1 MFVSQ
6 FVALTGSKTECKTTI
21 NVVLVKFSIQLEVT
35 VANYERSS
43 RTQTGSRLCEWDCTK
58 VKDNEITSFVF
69 EDTKKR
75 CKFPK
80 FHAWDALGATHENK
94 FRQRLCS
101 KDMLVCHF
109 EAFEYSLATFMLS
122 FSYIDLNRWID
133 DSWVEDTW
141 GKMKNSESL
150 VTGLCGRGLAPGF
163 VYSFQRRGLDVWADG
178 CSASCVLW
186 MSDMRGR
193 SWMEILQ
200 PLVFVSSNGIPSTMI

>member
-1 MFVSQ
+1 MSAPLGLKPVQ
-6 FVALTGSKTECKTTI
+6 DCVNEIALKWRTMKLLVLFSKTRRNGVSFPNFMHETPLEPPTKTNFVNDFAPKTCWCAI
-21 NVVLVKFSIQLEVT
+21 
-35 VANYERSS
+35 SS
-43 RTQTGSRLCEWDCTK
+43 FR
-58 VKDNEITSFVF
+58 VF
-69 EDTKKR
+69 
-75 CKFPK
+75 FGH
-80 FHAWDALGATHENK
+80 FHAQL
-94 FRQRLCS
+94 
-101 KDMLVCHF
+101 
-109 EAFEYSLATFMLS
+109 
-122 FSYIDLNRWID
+122 SYIDLNRWID

-150 VTGLCGRGLAPGF
+150 VTGLCGRALAPGF

>member
-1 MFVSQ
+1 MSAPLGLKPVQ
-6 FVALTGSKTECKTTI
+6 DCVNEIALKWRTMKLLVLFSKTRRNGVSFPNFMHETPLEPPTKT
-21 NVVLVKFSIQLEVT
+21 N
-35 VANYERSS
+35 
-43 RTQTGSRLCEWDCTK
+43 
-58 VKDNEITSFVF
+58 FVNLLQ
-69 EDTKKR
+69 R
-75 CKFPK
+75 HVGVP
-80 FHAWDALGATHENK
+80 
-94 FRQRLCS
+94 FR
-101 KDMLVCHF
+101 
-109 EAFEYSLATFMLS
+109 AFEYSLATFMLS

-200 PLVFVSSNGIPSTMI
+200 PLVFASSNGIPSTMI